1 MKGKSEPMGSLD
13 CDAWAA
19 AVARL
24 APSGNA
30 GGAPPLEPGVCVRI
44 GDFAFQVVGLL
55 GEGSFGAV
63 WSAVSGQRAGEVAIK
78 EIICRS
84 ETELLRAATE
94 RHLLQFVGR
103 GGQAGDEDSPAVVA
117 SRRFPSLVASE
128 VEALGPDLWQVR
140 LAMSRLAG
148 KPLESL
154 LDNWCSQPLDDLTQ
168 IPMSVDQG
176 GNLVDTSRC
185 VRCMLQQLVPALEH
199 LGTRAH
205 HRDITPR
212 NILVEKKGSDYSFGL
227 VDFGL
232 AVDAS
237 KWKAELLTHDIG
249 GDGHYWPT
257 SSWFVLEY
265 GAHHLG
271 SYPALWQEYESC
283 LDMHAL
289 GVSALR
295 CLMERWSPEAQGPD
309 SASGSRQV
317 AKLWRLRLAWTRFW
331 DDIARF
337 WQPIFDAFAC
347 GGCNTLESLKS
358 QYAHAG
364 VHHMVSANLCAVRA
378 ALRELR
384 AVADVQDLR
393 VVCDA
398 LLLLV
403 RPGKLRDD
411 SPTWQNVR
419 IVLSGHS
426 RTSPVVA
433 ERRSSDEGR
442 RHWMST
448 NKEAPVHKA
457 MSHSWVNDP
466 RGWAPASACCD
477 AAATPMASA
486 TATQSTHSP
495 AGSIWSSASVR
506 SSQLSPAG
514 SAVLTKPAPLVRVG

>member
-1 MKGKSEPMGSLD
+1 
-13 CDAWAA
+13 
-19 AVARL
+19 
-24 APSGNA
+24 
-30 GGAPPLEPGVCVRI
+30 
-44 GDFAFQVVGLL
+44 
-55 GEGSFGAV
+55 
-63 WSAVSGQRAGEVAIK
+63 
-78 EIICRS
+78 
-84 ETELLRAATE
+84 
-94 RHLLQFVGR
+94 
-103 GGQAGDEDSPAVVA
+103 
-117 SRRFPSLVASE
+117 
-128 VEALGPDLWQVR
+128 
-140 LAMSRLAG
+140 
-148 KPLESL
+148 
-154 LDNWCSQPLDDLTQ
+154 
-168 IPMSVDQG
+168 VDQG
-176 GNLVDTSRC
+176 GNLADTSRC

-212 NILVEKKGSDYSFGL
+212 NILVEKKGTDYSFGL

-283 LDMHAL
+283 LDLHAL

-295 CLMERWSPEAQGPD
+295 CLMERWAPEAQAPD
-309 SASGSRQV
+309 SAGGSPQV
-317 AKLWRLRLAWTRFW
+317 AKLWRLRMAWTRFW

-347 GGCNTLESLKS
+347 GGANTLETLKS

-364 VHHMVSANLCAVRA
+364 VHHMVSADLCAVRS

-384 AVADVQDLR
+384 NVAEIQDLR

-403 RPGKLRDD
+403 RPGKARDD

-419 IVLSGHS
+419 AVLSGQS
-426 RTSPVVA
+426 RTSPPSSV
-433 ERRSSDEGR
+433 ERRSSDDSR
-442 RHWMST
+442 RHWMT
-448 NKEAPVHKA
+448 VKETAAHKVVSSA
-457 MSHSWVNDP
+457 WVNDP
-466 RGWAPASACCD
+466 RGWTTNGSCD
-477 AAATPMASA
+477 ATSTPMTSA

-506 SSQLSPAG
+506 SSHLSPAG
-514 SAVLTKPAPLVRVG
+514 SVVLAKPAPMVRVG